1 MLCSAEWVQFI
12 LRARVCV
19 ICCVSRIIHN
29 RRSSSDKQQGVVI
42 VCLVAI
48 TSSESSS
55 LTISFSDAED
65 NVSGQHMSIV
75 KSRRPINPAR
85 KAFNNSNQFRL
96 MAKLREHKSERVIK
110 MLLESDFLSRSNVS
124 GSEWRELN
132 SYFELS
138 QRQQYNSVKFLKI
151 FYRDVSCSML
161 TCCCSAPV

>member
-1 MLCSAEWVQFI
+1 M
-12 LRARVCV
+12 CV

-29 RRSSSDKQQGVVI
+29 RRSSSDKQQQGVVI

-96 MAKLREHKSERVIK
+96 MAKLRESLRCCLKVISC
-110 MLLESDFLSRSNVS
+110 LDRTSAAVNGV
-124 GSEWRELN
+124 N

-161 TCCCSAPV
+161 TCCCSAPA